1 MATVTLHNPI
11 HRACAALHRSCS
23 GTNFSAAFQV
33 ITLSHDK
40 YEASIDKIQ
49 ESYRKSR
56 GVANKLRLE
65 VTCLLT
71 IGCGVSG
78 RTAMN

>member
-1 MATVTLHNPI
+1 M
-11 HRACAALHRSCS
+11 
-23 GTNFSAAFQV
+23 

-40 YEASIDKIQ
+40 YEASIEKIQ

-65 VTCLLT
+65 VTCT
-71 IGCGVSG
+71 SAVTHHPAAGS
-78 RTAMN
+78 RQTTACLVCNIR